1 MYTKC
6 IRYDRNQ
13 DKALMLFLSLALF
26 FLPIFNQMEINRL
39 TTPRFSL
46 SSYST
51 KGTKI
56 KSAPQEMRTLI
67 FDRQDVSNKEITK
80 VKSQIIKKA
89 KVIEVAHQTQ
99 TSLDKKWF
107 SPDPSSLTAEER
119 QIVASFGNE
128 LPKGVEYQGGVCDY
142 GRVNGLNVSED
153 VDFRVF
159 TKEGRQEWKVEKKQE
174 VENFK
179 NMGDNVV
186 LAGQRVGETYGFAK
200 EAIGRGG
207 NVVDM
212 FDSYENQIKSQ
223 VVADNTQANNKE
235 ATNTI
240 NDATGVDENGKER
253 TALDAKDAYSE
264 LSENYQQEFGSG
276 EGQENMVEVY
286 DGAQMDRETDIQKE
300 VASAKGAVD
309 EESGKIMVNVGI
321 RVAEDGQA
329 TGGVDV
335 KDAYGMMSTLGE
347 LNSQVAG
354 VDNEYAGEDLSNAW
368 KNANKRN
375 GRTTSNTG
383 GKSTAQWYVEQRNQF
398 DTYKNDDNINTLV
411 QGSNFANGVS
421 NYTTVDKFTPDLLQE
436 ENYTNTIVGE
446 GGYQIEFE
454 STKSYFDERSGLAK
468 PIGED
473 ARVFEKINE
482 AKFTYY
488 GKNGEVLR
496 SLKGNT
502 VPNNQDMAAILADGI
517 YEADWYDRPN
527 KSNPKNMAFRLEKG
541 ESVTSLK
548 VNLNKELNADGKITN
563 DNYGKK
569 QATWIL
575 GHMGYANSEYINQYD
590 YLPPEGKV
598 SLGCQS
604 LEHGDKGE
612 FEKFMDSY
620 WKEKELEQ
628 YKLERK
634 KIGWGN

>member
-1 MYTKC
+1 
-6 IRYDRNQ
+6 
-13 DKALMLFLSLALF
+13 
-26 FLPIFNQMEINRL
+26 
-39 TTPRFSL
+39 
-46 SSYST
+46 
-51 KGTKI
+51 
-56 KSAPQEMRTLI
+56 
-67 FDRQDVSNKEITK
+67 
-80 VKSQIIKKA
+80 
-89 KVIEVAHQTQ
+89 
-99 TSLDKKWF
+99 
-107 SPDPSSLTAEER
+107 
-119 QIVASFGNE
+119 
-128 LPKGVEYQGGVCDY
+128 
-142 GRVNGLNVSED
+142 
-153 VDFRVF
+153 
-159 TKEGRQEWKVEKKQE
+159 
-174 VENFK
+174 
-179 NMGDNVV
+179 
-186 LAGQRVGETYGFAK
+186 
-200 EAIGRGG
+200 
-207 NVVDM
+207 
-212 FDSYENQIKSQ
+212 
-223 VVADNTQANNKE
+223 
-235 ATNTI
+235 
-240 NDATGVDENGKER
+240 
-253 TALDAKDAYSE
+253 
-264 LSENYQQEFGSG
+264 
-276 EGQENMVEVY
+276 
-286 DGAQMDRETDIQKE
+286 
-300 VASAKGAVD
+300 
-309 EESGKIMVNVGI
+309 
-321 RVAEDGQA
+321 
-329 TGGVDV
+329 
-335 KDAYGMMSTLGE
+335 MMSTLGE

-502 VPNNQDMAAILADGI
+502 VPNNQDMVAILADGI

>member
-1 MYTKC
+1 MAC
-6 IRYDRNQ
+6 
-13 DKALMLFLSLALF
+13 
-26 FLPIFNQMEINRL
+26 P
-39 TTPRFSL
+39 
-46 SSYST
+46 SS
-51 KGTKI
+51 
-56 KSAPQEMRTLI
+56 ATLI
-67 FDRQDVSNKEITK
+67 PTF
-80 VKSQIIKKA
+80 
-89 KVIEVAHQTQ
+89 
-99 TSLDKKWF
+99 
-107 SPDPSSLTAEER
+107 
-119 QIVASFGNE
+119 
-128 LPKGVEYQGGVCDY
+128 
-142 GRVNGLNVSED
+142 
-153 VDFRVF
+153 
-159 TKEGRQEWKVEKKQE
+159 
-174 VENFK
+174 
-179 NMGDNVV
+179 
-186 LAGQRVGETYGFAK
+186 
-200 EAIGRGG
+200 
-207 NVVDM
+207 
-212 FDSYENQIKSQ
+212 
-223 VVADNTQANNKE
+223 
-235 ATNTI
+235 TI